1 MVWRSCV
8 AQVLNCDARRVRH
21 HFDKA
26 LRQLRQQRGQSK
38 NRVVLMTTIDKVKMV
53 TNTQAK
59 LGQLLRLEKAFLD
72 SIAPGAPV
80 VKGPGRSD
88 QPKPN
93 VSGVELPEPAR
104 TAAAAVATAK
114 RESERKERKRA
125 RKVLSRKKKRQRGDG
140 HK

>member
-1 MVWRSCV
+1 
-8 AQVLNCDARRVRH
+8 
-21 HFDKA
+21 
-26 LRQLRQQRGQSK
+26 
-38 NRVVLMTTIDKVKMV
+38 MTTIDKVNMV
-53 TNTQAK
+53 TYTQAK

-125 RKVLSRKKKRQRGDG
+125 RSVFSKKKKRQRGGG